1 MIRFKFLLFLIL
13 TYLFI
18 YFVGIAFP
26 GTPIEEVLAARGP
39 IREVGVIAPVG
50 GVVGMFLVVG
60 AGVVSGVV
68 PGSTSGAGGGGGG
81 SLAAAGVTIFVS
93 APSPAGGGR
102 GGDYSEEE
110 PMDLDSL
117 FSPATSAI
125 ASTL

>member
-1 MIRFKFLLFLIL
+1 MIRFKLLLFLIL

-60 AGVVSGVV
+60 AGGMVVILL
-68 PGSTSGAGGGGGG
+68 AGGVGRSSRGKMQM
-81 SLAAAGVTIFVS
+81 AH
-93 APSPAGGGR
+93 PSG
-102 GGDYSEEE
+102 
-110 PMDLDSL
+110 LL
-117 FSPATSAI
+117 T
-125 ASTL
+125 T